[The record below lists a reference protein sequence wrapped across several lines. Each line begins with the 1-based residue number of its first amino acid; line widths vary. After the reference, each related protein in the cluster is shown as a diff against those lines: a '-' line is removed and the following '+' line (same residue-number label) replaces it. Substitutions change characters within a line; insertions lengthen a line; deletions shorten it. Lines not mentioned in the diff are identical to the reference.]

1 MMLDNKDQKAEN
13 NTVEHLTAQNTV
25 LRTEQASDTFSAG
38 NTFSQHILEETA
50 KLSALADKGKAEKLE
65 KYYKMVLDYNEK
77 VNLTAITEQE
87 DFLQKHFLDSLAL
100 IADKNVSRETYG
112 GKTGKKVISKE
123 TYDSFGN
130 PSNVSRETLLEEN
143 AESNVSRETS
153 DSKEGPIN
161 DCRVSSEN
169 ASIVSRET
177 IDGKNV
183 EKNVSRETFVK
194 QGAKIIDV
202 GTGAGFPGIPLAIF
216 REDIKVTLLDSLN
229 KRVSFLQQVIK
240 ELGLK
245 KCEAVHARAEDLA
258 HQEKYRETYDI
269 CVSRAVAALPVLCE
283 YCLPFVKKRGFFVSY
298 KASGA
303 DEEVRSAA
311 KAITVLGGKLQA
323 IETVK
328 LPGTD
333 IERKL
338 IIIKKTENTP
348 KKYPRKAGTPTKSPL

>member
-1 MMLDNKDQKAEN
+1 MLENRDQKTEN
-13 NTVEHLTAQNTV
+13 NRQGHLSAQNTV
-25 LRTEQASDTFSAG
+25 LRAEQASEPSSADRA
-38 NTFSQHILEETA
+38 FSQHILEETA
-50 KLSALADKGKAEKLE
+50 KLSALADVKKAEKLE
-65 KYYKMVLDYNEK
+65 KYYKMVVDYNEK

-112 GKTGKKVISKE
+112 GKNGKKVISKVS
-123 TYDSFGN
+123 YDSCGVLG
-130 PSNVSRETLLEEN
+130 NVSRETFCGDK
-143 AESNVSRETS
+143 AKSNVSRETS
-153 DSKEGPIN
+153 DSKKISSKG
-161 DCRVSSEN
+161 CREFSEDE
-169 ASIVSRET
+169 AIVSRET
-177 IDGKNV
+177 QDAENAG
-183 EKNVSRETFVK
+183 KNVSRETFVK
-194 QGAKIIDV
+194 QGARIIDV
-202 GTGAGFPGIPLAIF
+202 GTGAGFPGIPLAVF

-229 KRVSFLQQVIK
+229 KRVSFLEQVIK

-283 YCLPFVKKRGFFVSY
+283 YCLPFVRKGGFFVSY

-303 DEEVRSAA
+303 DEEVRSAE

-323 IETVK
+323 IETVR

-338 IIIKKTENTP
+338 IVIKKTENAP